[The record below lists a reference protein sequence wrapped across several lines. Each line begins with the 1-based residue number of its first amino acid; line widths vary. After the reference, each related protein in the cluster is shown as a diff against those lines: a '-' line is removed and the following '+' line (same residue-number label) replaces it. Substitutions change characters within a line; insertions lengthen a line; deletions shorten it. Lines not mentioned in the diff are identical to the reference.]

1 MALIA
6 KMHPTAN
13 WLRVPD
19 QIYRAALERN
29 IELGATDQ
37 EHFWGTEL
45 PNLLQHSQY
54 RAQAEARVAELQERS
69 AAISLEIRARVGSQL
84 QEQSELDLEMH
95 RLTELLGAGDE

>member
-6 KMHPTAN
+6 KMHPSHN

-19 QIYRAALERN
+19 HIYRAALERN
-29 IELGATDQ
+29 IAKGEPDM

-45 PNLLQHSQY
+45 PNLLQHTQY
-54 RAQAEARVAELQERS
+54 RQQVAARVAELQERS

-84 QEQSELDLEMH
+84 EEQSELDLEAH
-95 RLTELLGAGDE
+95 RLTELLGAVDE